1 MFYGK
6 NMECPK
12 KFKVP
17 KFKKKKFFSSI
28 VEKKWCHYPP
38 YCQPIWTKFLFE
50 VLHIMDYLHVKFH
63 PNRSTLS
70 AQNSVRKSKIGKKW
84 LKKSSLSWWHCHIR
98 AGMYE
103 PWAKIPLR
111 DCWWC
116 PKKISWPWEHFLGV
130 K

>member
-17 KFKKKKFFSSI
+17 KFKKTSFFEYSW
-28 VEKKWCHYPP
+28 EKMMSLPP
-38 YCQPIWTKFLFE
+38 LMLTIWTKFLLE

>member
-1 MFYGK
+1 MFCGK

-17 KFKKKKFFSSI
+17 KFKKKVFFGYSWEKMILLPPLLSTNLDKIFFGGTSHHGLPPCKISSKS
-28 VEKKWCHYPP
+28 E
-38 YCQPIWTKFLFE
+38 
-50 VLHIMDYLHVKFH
+50 HVKC
-63 PNRSTLS
+63 PNFCM
-70 AQNSVRKSKIGKKW
+70 KIKN
-84 LKKSSLSWWHCHIR
+84 LKKMSPKIVLSWWHCHIR